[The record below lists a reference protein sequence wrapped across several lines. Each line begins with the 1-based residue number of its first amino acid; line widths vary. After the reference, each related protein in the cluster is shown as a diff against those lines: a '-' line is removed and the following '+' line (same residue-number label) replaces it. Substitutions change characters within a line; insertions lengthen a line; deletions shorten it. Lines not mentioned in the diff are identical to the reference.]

1 MESHRFTIV
10 DFNKF
15 DMKGCDGM
23 TVDENGYLYL
33 TVREAARPGVMVI
46 DPFKGQNVGYIP
58 TGPIGQDQATA
69 VGLPSNVE
77 FGIGKDANVLYITVD
92 TSLYR
97 IRLKTRGYHVQYQ
110 GRKKK
115 L

>member
-1 MESHRFTIV
+1 MYAVLWETPPPAA
-10 DFNKF
+10 
-15 DMKGCDGM
+15 
-23 TVDENGYLYL
+23 E
-33 TVREAARPGVMVI
+33 EALISAASISAQGVQAAAAVVV

-77 FGIGKDANVLYITVD
+77 FGIGKDRDVLYITVD
-92 TSLYR
+92 KSLYR
-97 IRLKTRGYHVQYQ
+97 IKLKTRGWHVQYQ